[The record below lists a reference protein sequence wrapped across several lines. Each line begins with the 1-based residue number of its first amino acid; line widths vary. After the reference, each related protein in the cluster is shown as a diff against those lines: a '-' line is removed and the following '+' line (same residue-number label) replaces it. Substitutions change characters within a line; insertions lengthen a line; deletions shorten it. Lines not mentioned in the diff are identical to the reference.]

1 MLAKKRFFP
10 NNSKRS
16 NPRVRSS
23 NRIVNRLHLDKSY
36 GTGRNLR
43 EEFDRIVTEKHTL
56 ISEEALDY
64 IWHIASEKIL
74 RNPLAPLEN
83 IIEELEIIP

>member
-16 NPRVRSS
+16 KPRPISFSRT
-23 NRIVNRLHLDKSY
+23 VNRPNLDKSY

-83 IIEELEIIP
+83 IIEELDITP